1 MTESKGEPQDE
12 PTHLINDQE
21 PLKRD
26 KSRKRL
32 RELGNQLQ
40 NIAKKKRNSKQLN
53 KDIDK
58 KNNGLKKVRVNK

>member
-32 RELGNQLQ
+32 RELGDQLQ